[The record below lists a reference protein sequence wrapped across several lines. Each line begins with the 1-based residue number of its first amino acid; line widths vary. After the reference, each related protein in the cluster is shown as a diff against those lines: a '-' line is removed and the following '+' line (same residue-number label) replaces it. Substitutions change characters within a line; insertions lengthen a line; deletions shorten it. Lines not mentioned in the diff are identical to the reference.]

1 MTTSLSEQLLPVPE
15 PELTSEAIEFTNQS
29 GFGNACESGL

>member
-1 MTTSLSEQLLPVPE
+1 MTTSLSEQALPVPE

-29 GFGNACESGL
+29 SGL